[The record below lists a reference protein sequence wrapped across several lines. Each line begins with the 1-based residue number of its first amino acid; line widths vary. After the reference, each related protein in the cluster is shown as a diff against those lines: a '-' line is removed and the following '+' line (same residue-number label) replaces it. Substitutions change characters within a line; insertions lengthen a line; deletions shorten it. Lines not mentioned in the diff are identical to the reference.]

1 MNTIVVNG
9 KRMQV
14 EGNSISINGNK
25 IFVDGKELN
34 CEELKNEVTIKWE
47 GDLASLECHNAKIKG
62 NIHTK
67 ETLHLQNTAQIDG
80 NIVSNKMIVDEGAKY
95 FGDCKVGA

>member
-34 CEELKNEVTIKWE
+34 CEELKMKLLLN
-47 GDLASLECHNAKIKG
+47 GKG
-62 NIHTK
+62 I
-67 ETLHLQNTAQIDG
+67 
-80 NIVSNKMIVDEGAKY
+80 
-95 FGDCKVGA
+95 

>member
-47 GDLASLECHNAKIKG
+47 GDLASLECHNAKL
-62 NIHTK
+62 K
-67 ETLHLQNTAQIDG
+67 EIYKEMLILIMLILQ
-80 NIVSNKMIVDEGAKY
+80 VMLV
-95 FGDCKVGA
+95 VM

>member
-34 CEELKNEVTIKWE
+34 CEELKNEVTIKW
-47 GDLASLECHNAKIKG
+47 
-62 NIHTK
+62 
-67 ETLHLQNTAQIDG
+67 DG
-80 NIVSNKMIVDEGAKY
+80 I
-95 FGDCKVGA
+95 